1 MGNWSIVLLTS
12 ITVGSNTS
20 SLVSAECP
28 VEEGISRPDKLV
40 QGDYNRL
47 DRQLLPYL
55 DGLVPENYR
64 WWEAPEDIHPV
75 TISIIVQ
82 QFDLWIDNNEFF
94 NIFMKIEASWEDFR
108 LTTSNMTRNILN
120 APSDAG
126 IWTPILMTNWIKEK
140 TCSPWK
146 SLKVYRNNSLV
157 LTQDLQVKRR

>member
-12 ITVGSNTS
+12 ITVGSNNSS
-20 SLVSAECP
+20 SLVSAGCP

-40 QGDYNRL
+40 QGDYNR
-47 DRQLLPYL
+47 QLSYL
-55 DGLVPENYR
+55 DGLVPEHYR

-82 QFDLWIDNNEFF
+82 QFDMWIDNDEFF

-120 APSDAG
+120 APSAAD